1 MKEVIWDEGIKR
13 LEGPPHLA
21 WVARDGILGKG
32 HSMSKGMFPRNGG
45 KCGLQRQKTTE
56 EQKTCLT
63 WRLGQITEADKV
75 DLGASEGL
83 QAGVSDGQ
91 SVLFQDDEAVGRWRV
106 DWMEAVSFQRET
118 A

>member
-1 MKEVIWDEGIKR
+1 MVCKDRSI
-13 LEGPPHLA
+13 
-21 WVARDGILGKG
+21 
-32 HSMSKGMFPRNGG
+32 
-45 KCGLQRQKTTE
+45 TTE

-83 QAGVSDGQ
+83 RAGACDEQ
-91 SVLFQDDEAVGRWRV
+91 SVLFQEDEALGRWRV
-106 DWMEAVSFQRET
+106 GWMEAVSFHRET